1 MKELRDH
8 VTMVP
13 YTRTRIEHDSGSGN
27 NTCTSTAM
35 VAVLLVVGKVK
46 SENVVPATG
55 NVHPV
60 LGYIL

>member
-27 NTCTSTAM
+27 TCTSTAM
-35 VAVLLVVGKVK
+35 VAVLFGKVK

-55 NVHPV
+55 TTVHVHPV